1 MKFIKKYSAIVKES
15 KNTFSKIDILKF
27 PIHNIIFRNLSF
39 LITPIFIIL
48 GISANQATYIRILIG
63 LCSILLIFSG
73 KIFIGIIIFFLGD
86 IVDCVDGNISRIKNS
101 ATFYGKFLD
110 GWVDILIEN
119 LLILAL
125 INYYLST
132 TSLTNIE
139 IIFFVITIIINL
151 SFNFLLDRY
160 HNFRRWINESAININ
175 FLPVLNLKNLIIA
188 NLLNDLRYLSLLLII
203 YDSSLKYFIFLY
215 LLVSILYSAHK
226 TILVLNL
233 SKKIFNINRKS
244 EHERK

>member
-139 IIFFVITIIINL
+139 IIFFCYNNYNKFII
-151 SFNFLLDRY
+151 
-160 HNFRRWINESAININ
+160 
-175 FLPVLNLKNLIIA
+175 
-188 NLLNDLRYLSLLLII
+188 
-203 YDSSLKYFIFLY
+203 
-215 LLVSILYSAHK
+215 
-226 TILVLNL
+226 
-233 SKKIFNINRKS
+233 
-244 EHERK
+244 

>member
-1 MKFIKKYSAIVKES
+1 MKFIKKYSEIVKES
-15 KNTFSKIDILKF
+15 KNTFSEIDILKF

-48 GISANQATYIRILIG
+48 GISANQATYVRILIG
-63 LCSILLIFSG
+63 ICSILLIFSG

-110 GWVDILIEN
+110 GWVDSVIEN

-125 INYYLST
+125 INYYLLM

-139 IIFFVITIIINL
+139 IIFFVLTIIINL

-160 HNFRRWINESAININ
+160 HNFRRWINESVININ

-215 LLVSILYSAHK
+215 LLVSILYSTHK

-233 SKKIFNINRKS
+233 SKKMFNVSRKS